1 MIIILFLYILFL
13 PYFYLVLN
21 DLLYIK
27 HYKNVLNGFNN
38 RMYSYETSNSLNQG
52 LRGFDY
58 EVNHLFSTNPD
69 LPTILMLKNGPIKII
84 INDENNINSL
94 NTRTVI
100 EFKLEEIILSP
111 IKYYYQKRIK
121 THIDN
126 VMRVS
131 FINTLITMN
140 NDITNRIHLLEGHIN
155 MNMNGNRIEMDQQ
168 LLDYRLGELR
178 NLLTDQR
185 RIIDDVNLRVD
196 ILVNERYEKFKFLK

>member
-52 LRGFDY
+52 LRGFDC

-100 EFKLEEIILSP
+100 EFKLEGIILSP

-121 THIDN
+121 TRIDN

-140 NDITNRIHLLEGHIN
+140 NDITNRIHLLEGH

-178 NLLTDQR
+178 ILLTDQR